1 MPVCKDREYRSLA
14 SFEIVQADCGD
25 DEEKKSYVVEG
36 YATTFDEP
44 YVLEGRCGEKEV
56 ILRSALDEA
65 DMSDVIFQLN
75 HEGMVYARQSNGS
88 LAIMCDDHGLHIRA
102 DLYALDGGRELAD
115 AIRGGLITKMSWGF
129 QVAPDGWQYDPGT
142 RTATIT
148 KISKVYDVS
157 AVSIPANQGT
167 EIHTRSAYL
176 DGAIEAAREE
186 ITKRTERA
194 KAEMTLMAST
204 LER

>member
-1 MPVCKDREYRSLA
+1 MPFSSEREYRSMA
-14 SFEIVQADCGD
+14 EFSFVGADND
-25 DEEKKSYVVEG
+25 DEALYVVEG

-44 YVLEGRCGEKEV
+44 YELEGRGGEREV
-56 ILRSALDEA
+56 ILRSALDDA

-75 HEGMVYARQSNGS
+75 HDGMVYARQSNGTMT
-88 LAIMCDDHGLHIRA
+88 LTPDEHGLHVRA
-102 DLYALDGGRELAD
+102 DLRILERGRELAD
-115 AIRGGLITKMSWGF
+115 AVRGGLICKMSWGF
-129 QVAPDGWQYDPGT
+129 KVAPGGWTYDPVT

-148 KISKVYDVS
+148 KIEKVYDVS

-176 DGAIEAAREE
+176 DGAIEAARKELAE
-186 ITKRTERA
+186 RNERA
-194 KAEMTLMAST
+194 RAELSLKASN